1 MTNISKPSAL
11 TELDTQQF
19 KVLARE
25 RLLAEPARV
34 PAWREGPS
42 DFDLDPGTRP
52 PSVPPLRPAAVLV
65 PVVVGGAGAGLN
77 VLLTQRTAHLPAH
90 AGQIAFPGGKI
101 EACDAGPLA
110 AALREAE
117 EEIGLSREFVE
128 PLGFI
133 EPYETGT
140 GFIVTPVVAHV
151 SPGYC
156 LKADPEEVD
165 SVFEVPLSFLLD
177 EANHRIETRAWR
189 GAERRFYAIPHEDR
203 YIWGATAGIIRAL
216 WRRLSAQ

>member
-1 MTNISKPSAL
+1 MPNISKPSGPAR
-11 TELDTQQF
+11 LDAGQF
-19 KVLARE
+19 RRLARE
-25 RLLAEPARV
+25 RLLPEPADLHT
-34 PAWREGPS
+34 WRTGPS
-42 DFDLDPGTRP
+42 DFDLNPGTRP

-65 PVVVGGAGAGLN
+65 PVVAGPDLT

-90 AGQIAFPGGKI
+90 AGQIAFPGGKL
-101 EACDAGPLA
+101 EASDAGPLD

-117 EEIGLSREFVE
+117 EEIGLARDFVE

-151 SPGYC
+151 SPGYS
-156 LKADPEEVD
+156 LRADPQEVE
-165 SVFEVPLSFLLD
+165 SVFQVPLAFLLD
-177 EANHRIETRAWR
+177 EVNHRIDTRQWR

>member
-1 MTNISKPSAL
+1 MQMSNISKSAGL
-11 TELDTQQF
+11 ADLDIAQF
-19 KVLARE
+19 
-25 RLLAEPARV
+25 RLLARQRLLPEPA
-34 PAWREGPS
+34 ALITWRTGPS
-42 DFDLDPGTRP
+42 DFDLNPGTRP
-52 PSVPPLRPAAVLV
+52 PSVPSLRPAAVLV
-65 PVVVGGAGAGLN
+65 PVIAGPSLS

-101 EACDAGPLA
+101 EAEDAGPLA

-117 EEIGLSREFVE
+117 EEIGLARTFVE
-128 PLGFI
+128 PLGFL

-151 SPGYC
+151 SPGYA
-156 LKADPEEVD
+156 LKADPQEVD
-165 SVFEVPLSFLLD
+165 SVFEVPLAFLLD
-177 EANHRIETRAWR
+177 EANHRVDTRQWR
-189 GAERRFYAIPHEDR
+189 GAERQFYAIPHEDR

>member
-1 MTNISKPSAL
+1 MPNFSKPAGFAAL
-11 TELDTQQF
+11 DAERF
-19 KVLARE
+19 RVLARQ
-25 RLLAEPARV
+25 RLLPEPAGL

-65 PVVVGGAGAGLN
+65 PVVAGAGLN
-77 VLLTQRTAHLPAH
+77 VLLTKRTAHLPAH

-101 EACDAGPLA
+101 EAEDGGPLA

-117 EEIGLSREFVE
+117 EEIGLNRDFVE

-151 SPGYC
+151 SAGFS

-165 SVFEVPLSFLLD
+165 SVFEVPLAFLLD
-177 EANHRIETRAWR
+177 EANHRIDTREWR